1 MLLLG
6 FLKENIHIQIYS
18 MKSHIFSKHLNA
30 NQIHTNPK
38 IKTHICPLLIYFS
51 QMSARNKKNG
61 IACFSWRK
69 GKTIKE
75 ILRKYKT
82 IMKTL

>member
-6 FLKENIHIQIYS
+6 FLKENIHIEISS

-51 QMSARNKKNG
+51 QMSARNKKMALHVFHG
-61 IACFSWRK
+61 GK
-69 GKTIKE
+69 GKQ
-75 ILRKYKT
+75 
-82 IMKTL
+82 